1 METAPRYRSVALG
14 PKNIEVLTRDNGY
27 TYVRS
32 PEPLGGFPDRLTD
45 KLIHWA
51 GQAPERTYIA
61 QREPGHGP
69 WRRISYAQALQAA
82 RQIGQALLDRGLD
95 ADRPVLMLSG
105 NDIEQALLAL
115 GCQFAGVPYSP
126 ISPAYSLVSKDYE
139 KLRHVLEVVT
149 PGLVFVSDAQTY
161 GDAIRA
167 TIGTDIEITSTRPE
181 QIDRPCTP
189 FSQLMATPATPAV
202 DAAQRATGPDTIVK
216 FLFTSGSTSLPKA
229 VINTQRMMCSNLKMM
244 VLAWP
249 FLSQEPPVLVDWLP
263 WNHTFGGNHNLGM
276 VLYNGGTLYIDEGKP
291 TDQGMETTLRNL
303 REIAPTVYFNVP
315 IGWEKIANALEADE
329 ALRTMYYSRVRMQF
343 YSGAALAQPV
353 WDKLHATA
361 EKACGERI
369 VMTTGLGMTE
379 TSPSAMFVLDERA
392 LAGQIGHPLPGMEFK
407 LVPNGDKVEVRYKG
421 PNVTPGYWREPEKTA
436 EAFDDEGFFCSGDAV
451 KWLDPDD
458 PGQGFVFDGRVA
470 EDFKL
475 DTGTWVNVGPLR
487 AQVAR
492 EGAPYLQDSVITGH
506 NRRELG
512 VLIIPNLAQCRVLSG
527 LPENAGAEAVLS
539 SQPVRGFF
547 QQLVTRLHGLGTG
560 SSTRIARGLV
570 LVEPPSLDRGE
581 ITDKGSI
588 NQRAVLSHR
597 APLVDAL
604 YNETDPG
611 VLRPV
616 QHS

>member
-14 PKNIEVLTRDNGY
+14 PKDIEVQTRANGY

-32 PEPLGGFPDRLTD
+32 PGQLGDYPERLTD

-51 GQAPERTYIA
+51 AQAPDRTYIA

-69 WRRISYAQALQAA
+69 WRRISYADALQAA

-167 TIGTDIEITSTRPE
+167 TMGPDIELTSTQPE

-189 FSQLMATPATPAV
+189 FSELLATPATGAV

-249 FLSQEPPVLVDWLP
+249 FLTEEPPVLVDWLP
-263 WNHTFGGNHNLGM
+263 WNHTFGGNHNLGL

-291 TDQGMETTLRNL
+291 TEQGMETTLRNL

-329 ALRTMYYSRVRMQF
+329 ALRAKYYSRVKMQF

-407 LVPNGDKVEVRYKG
+407 LVPNGDKIEVRYKG
-421 PNVTPGYWREPEKTA
+421 PNVTPGYWREPAKTA

-458 PGQGFVFDGRVA
+458 PRRGFVFDGRVA

-512 VLIIPNLAQCRVLSG
+512 VLIIPNLVQCRLLSG
-527 LPENAGAEAVLS
+527 LPEDAAPEAVLS
-539 SQPVRGFF
+539 SPPVRGFF
-547 QQLVTRLHGLGTG
+547 QQLIERLHNLGTG
-560 SSTRIARGLV
+560 SATRIARGLV

-597 APLVDAL
+597 ARLVEAL
-604 YNETDPG
+604 YDETDPG
-611 VLRPV
+611 VLKPGKN
-616 QHS
+616 S

>member
-1 METAPRYRSVALG
+1 
-14 PKNIEVLTRDNGY
+14 KRDNGF

-32 PEPLGGFPDRLTD
+32 PNPLGDYPERLTD
-45 KLIHWA
+45 KLIYWA
-51 GQAPERTYIA
+51 RHAPDRTYIA

-69 WRRISYAQALQAA
+69 WKRISYAQALQAA
-82 RQIGQALLDRGLD
+82 RQIGQALLNRNLSV
-95 ADRPVLMLSG
+95 DRPVLMLSG
-105 NDIEQALLAL
+105 NDLEQALLAL

-149 PGLVFVSDAQTY
+149 PGLVFTSDADAY
-161 GDAIRA
+161 ADAIQA
-167 TIGTDIEITSTRPE
+167 AVGQDVELVSTQPT
-181 QIDRPCTP
+181 QIDRPCTL
-189 FSQLMATPATPAV
+189 FADLLATPATQAI
-202 DAAQRATGPDTIVK
+202 DAAQQATGPDTVVK

-229 VINTQRMMCSNLKMM
+229 VINTQRMLCSNLRMM
-244 VLAWP
+244 ELAWP
-249 FLSQEPPVLVDWLP
+249 FLTEEPPVLIDWLP
-263 WNHTFGGNHNLGM
+263 WNHTFGGNHNLGL
-276 VLYNGGTLYIDEGKP
+276 VLYHGGTLYIDEGKP
-291 TDQGMETTLRNL
+291 TDQGIETTLRNL

-315 IGWEKIANALEADE
+315 IGWEKIANALETDD
-329 ALRTMYYSRVRMQF
+329 ALRATYYSRVKMQF

-379 TSPSAMFVLDERA
+379 TSPSAMLVLDERA

-421 PNVTPGYWREPEKTA
+421 PNVTPGYWRDPEKPA

-451 KWLDPDD
+451 KWLDPGD
-458 PGQGFVFDGRVA
+458 PRQGFVFDGRVA

-487 AQVAR
+487 ALVAR

-512 VLIIPNLAQCRVLSG
+512 VLIVPNLTQCRKLSG
-527 LPENAGAEAVLS
+527 LPDSADDAAVLS
-539 SQPVRGFF
+539 SKPVRDFF
-547 QQLVTRLHGLGTG
+547 QQLIARLSAQGTG
-560 SSTRIARGLV
+560 SATRIMRGLV

-588 NQRAVLSHR
+588 NQRAVLTHR
-597 APLVDAL
+597 ASLVEAL
-604 YNETDPG
+604 YNDSHPE
-611 VLRPV
+611 VLKP
-616 QHS
+616 